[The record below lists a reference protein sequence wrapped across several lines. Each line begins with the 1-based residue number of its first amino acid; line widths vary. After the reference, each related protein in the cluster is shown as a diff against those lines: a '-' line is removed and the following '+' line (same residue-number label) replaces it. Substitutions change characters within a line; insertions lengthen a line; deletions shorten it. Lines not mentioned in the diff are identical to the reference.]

1 MEVFRDPTR
10 GMATLGSMEA
20 GVQEEGTR
28 SMVVVLEASS
38 GLWITGQG
46 HGSDS
51 RQLPIPPWA
60 SSVEMGGSQ
69 QQLHVLGMAG
79 ASQGEQP
86 QGQHTIVTGEGS
98 RVNHTIG
105 ASDHSKILANM
116 CPYSSSSWKQCIS
129 KKRLRKPG
137 RM

>member
-38 GLWITGQG
+38 GLWITGHG

-60 SSVEMGGSQ
+60 SSIEMGGSQ
-69 QQLHVLGMAG
+69 Q
-79 ASQGEQP
+79 
-86 QGQHTIVTGEGS
+86 
-98 RVNHTIG
+98 
-105 ASDHSKILANM
+105 
-116 CPYSSSSWKQCIS
+116 
-129 KKRLRKPG
+129 
-137 RM
+137 